1 MGRLEGKTA
10 LVTGAASG
18 IGLQTSI
25 RLAEEGARVMMTD
38 INLEEGLQQAEKLGT
53 NAAFLKLDI
62 TEEEE
67 WISVLG
73 ETVKRFDRLEIL
85 VNSAGMVLIADVEQI
100 TLEDWRKVHA
110 VNLDGTFLG
119 CKHGVRVMKEFGAG
133 SIINLSSVSGMI
145 GGFNLAAYNSSKGAV
160 RMLTKSVA
168 LHCARAGYGIRCN
181 SIHPTFIETPMLE
194 SMIRDSPDPE
204 KARQTLVRQVP
215 LRRIGKPDDVAK
227 MIVLI
232 SFFRFFSCKKLPS
245 SKCIDKYQLGGLPLD
260 HGSYHGRVVNRPT
273 GTCRY
278 TYYWAAFC
286 S

>member
-38 INLEEGLQQAEKLGT
+38 INLEEGLQQAEKLGA
-53 NAAFLKLDI
+53 NATFLKLDI

-67 WISVLG
+67 WISVLD
-73 ETVKRFDRLEIL
+73 ETVKRFDRLDIL

-194 SMIRDSPDPE
+194 SMILDSPDPE

-215 LRRIGKPDDVAK
+215 LRRIGKPDDVAN
-227 MIVLI
+227 MIVYLA
-232 SFFRFFSCKKLPS
+232 SDESTF
-245 SKCIDKYQLGGLPLD
+245 
-260 HGSYHGRVVNRPT
+260 VT
-273 GTCRY
+273 GTEMVIDGGVI
-278 TYYWAAFC
+278 AQ
-286 S
+286 

>member
-38 INLEEGLQQAEKLGT
+38 INLEEGRQQAEKLGT
-53 NAAFLKLDI
+53 NATFLKLDI

-67 WISVLG
+67 WISVLD
-73 ETVKRFDRLEIL
+73 ETVKRFDHLDIL

-215 LRRIGKPDDVAK
+215 LRRIGKPDDVAN
-227 MIVLI
+227 MIVYLA
-232 SFFRFFSCKKLPS
+232 SDESTF
-245 SKCIDKYQLGGLPLD
+245 
-260 HGSYHGRVVNRPT
+260 VT
-273 GTCRY
+273 GTEMVIDGGVI
-278 TYYWAAFC
+278 AQ
-286 S
+286 

>member
-1 MGRLEGKTA
+1 MGRLKGKTA

-38 INLEEGLQQAEKLGT
+38 INLEKVRQQAEKIDA
-53 NAAFLKLDI
+53 NATFLKLDI

-67 WISVLG
+67 WISVLD
-73 ETVKRFDRLEIL
+73 ETVKRFERLDIL

-215 LRRIGKPDDVAK
+215 LRRIGKPDDVAN
-227 MIVLI
+227 MIVYLA
-232 SFFRFFSCKKLPS
+232 SDESTF
-245 SKCIDKYQLGGLPLD
+245 
-260 HGSYHGRVVNRPT
+260 VT
-273 GTCRY
+273 GTEMVIDGGVI
-278 TYYWAAFC
+278 AQ
-286 S
+286 

>member
-1 MGRLEGKTA
+1 
-10 LVTGAASG
+10 
-18 IGLQTSI
+18 
-25 RLAEEGARVMMTD
+25 MMTD
-38 INLEEGLQQAEKLGT
+38 INLEKGLQQAEKLDA
-53 NAAFLKLDI
+53 NATFLKLDI

-67 WISVLG
+67 WISVLD
-73 ETVKRFDRLEIL
+73 ETVKRFDRLDIL

-215 LRRIGKPDDVAK
+215 LRRIGKPDDVAN
-227 MIVLI
+227 MIVYLA
-232 SFFRFFSCKKLPS
+232 SDESTF
-245 SKCIDKYQLGGLPLD
+245 
-260 HGSYHGRVVNRPT
+260 VT
-273 GTCRY
+273 GTEMVIDGGVI
-278 TYYWAAFC
+278 AQ
-286 S
+286 

>member
-1 MGRLEGKTA
+1 MCIRDR
-10 LVTGAASG
+10 VTGAASG

-38 INLEEGLQQAEKLGT
+38 INLEEGLQQAEKPGA
-53 NAAFLKLDI
+53 NATFLKLDI

-67 WISVLG
+67 WISVLD
-73 ETVKRFDRLEIL
+73 ETVKRFDRLDIL
-85 VNSAGMVLIADVEQI
+85 VNSAGMMLIADVEQI

-194 SMIRDSPDPE
+194 SMILDSPDPE

-215 LRRIGKPDDVAK
+215 LRRIGKPDDVAN
-227 MIVLI
+227 MIVYLA
-232 SFFRFFSCKKLPS
+232 SDESTFVTATEMV
-245 SKCIDKYQLGGLPLD
+245 IDGG
-260 HGSYHGRVVNRPT
+260 VI
-273 GTCRY
+273 
-278 TYYWAAFC
+278 AQ
-286 S
+286 

>member
-38 INLEEGLQQAEKLGT
+38 INLEKVRQQAEKLGA
-53 NAAFLKLDI
+53 NATFLKLDI
-62 TEEEE
+62 TDEEE
-67 WISVLG
+67 WISVLD
-73 ETVKRFDRLEIL
+73 ETVKRFDRLDIL

-215 LRRIGKPDDVAK
+215 LRRIGKPDDVAN
-227 MIVLI
+227 MIVYLA
-232 SFFRFFSCKKLPS
+232 SDESTF
-245 SKCIDKYQLGGLPLD
+245 
-260 HGSYHGRVVNRPT
+260 VT
-273 GTCRY
+273 GTEMVIDGGVI
-278 TYYWAAFC
+278 AQ
-286 S
+286 

>member
-38 INLEEGLQQAEKLGT
+38 INLEEGRQQAEKIDA
-53 NAAFLKLDI
+53 NATFLKLDI

-67 WISVLG
+67 WISVLD
-73 ETVKRFDRLEIL
+73 ETVKRFDRLDIL

-194 SMIRDSPDPE
+194 SMIRNSPDPE

-215 LRRIGKPDDVAK
+215 LSRIGKPDDVAN
-227 MIVLI
+227 MIVYLA
-232 SFFRFFSCKKLPS
+232 SDESTF
-245 SKCIDKYQLGGLPLD
+245 
-260 HGSYHGRVVNRPT
+260 VT
-273 GTCRY
+273 GTEMVIDGGVI
-278 TYYWAAFC
+278 AQ
-286 S
+286 

>member
-1 MGRLEGKTA
+1 MARLEGKTA

-25 RLAEEGARVMMTD
+25 RLAEEGALVMMTD
-38 INLEEGLQQAEKLGT
+38 INLEEGLQQAEKLGA
-53 NAAFLKLDI
+53 NATFLKLDI

-67 WISVLG
+67 WISVLD
-73 ETVKRFDRLEIL
+73 ETVKRFDRLDIL

-215 LRRIGKPDDVAK
+215 LRRIGKPDDVAN
-227 MIVLI
+227 MIVYLA
-232 SFFRFFSCKKLPS
+232 SDESTF
-245 SKCIDKYQLGGLPLD
+245 
-260 HGSYHGRVVNRPT
+260 VT
-273 GTCRY
+273 GTEMVIDGGVI
-278 TYYWAAFC
+278 AQ
-286 S
+286 

>member
-25 RLAEEGARVMMTD
+25 RLAEEGALVMMTD
-38 INLEEGLQQAEKLGT
+38 INHEEGLQQAEKLGA
-53 NAAFLKLDI
+53 NATFLKLDI

-67 WISVLG
+67 WISVLD
-73 ETVKRFDRLEIL
+73 ETVKRFDRLDIL

-119 CKHGVRVMKEFGAG
+119 CKHGGRVMKEFGAG

-215 LRRIGKPDDVAK
+215 LRRIGKPDDVAN
-227 MIVLI
+227 MIVYLA
-232 SFFRFFSCKKLPS
+232 SDESTF
-245 SKCIDKYQLGGLPLD
+245 
-260 HGSYHGRVVNRPT
+260 VT
-273 GTCRY
+273 GTEMVIDGGVI
-278 TYYWAAFC
+278 AQ
-286 S
+286 

>member
-25 RLAEEGARVMMTD
+25 RLAEEGALVMMTD
-38 INLEEGLQQAEKLGT
+38 INLEEGLQQAEKLGA
-53 NAAFLKLDI
+53 NATFLKLDI

-67 WISVLG
+67 WISVLD
-73 ETVKRFDRLEIL
+73 ETVKRFDRLDIL

-215 LRRIGKPDDVAK
+215 LRRIGKPDDVAN
-227 MIVLI
+227 MIVYLA
-232 SFFRFFSCKKLPS
+232 SDESTF
-245 SKCIDKYQLGGLPLD
+245 
-260 HGSYHGRVVNRPT
+260 VT
-273 GTCRY
+273 GTEMVIDGGVI
-278 TYYWAAFC
+278 AQ
-286 S
+286 

>member
-25 RLAEEGARVMMTD
+25 RHAEEGARVMMTD
-38 INLEEGLQQAEKLGT
+38 INLEEGRQQAEKLGA
-53 NAAFLKLDI
+53 NATFLKLDI

-67 WISVLG
+67 WISVLD
-73 ETVKRFDRLEIL
+73 ETVKRFDRLDIL
-85 VNSAGMVLIADVEQI
+85 VNSAGMVLIADVEQS

-215 LRRIGKPDDVAK
+215 LRRIGKPDDVAN
-227 MIVLI
+227 MIVYLA
-232 SFFRFFSCKKLPS
+232 SDESTF
-245 SKCIDKYQLGGLPLD
+245 
-260 HGSYHGRVVNRPT
+260 VT
-273 GTCRY
+273 GTEMVIDGGVI
-278 TYYWAAFC
+278 AQ
-286 S
+286 

>member
-38 INLEEGLQQAEKLGT
+38 INLEKVRQQAEKIDA
-53 NAAFLKLDI
+53 NATFLKLDI

-73 ETVKRFDRLEIL
+73 ETVKRFDRLDIL

-215 LRRIGKPDDVAK
+215 LRRIGKPDDVAN
-227 MIVLI
+227 MIVYLA
-232 SFFRFFSCKKLPS
+232 SDESTF
-245 SKCIDKYQLGGLPLD
+245 
-260 HGSYHGRVVNRPT
+260 VT
-273 GTCRY
+273 GTEMVIDGGVI
-278 TYYWAAFC
+278 AQ
-286 S
+286 

>member
-38 INLEEGLQQAEKLGT
+38 INLEEGLQQAEKLGV

-67 WISVLG
+67 WISVLD
-73 ETVKRFDRLEIL
+73 ETVKRFDRLDIL

-133 SIINLSSVSGMI
+133 SIINLSSVSGII

-215 LRRIGKPDDVAK
+215 LMRIGKPDDVAN
-227 MIVLI
+227 MIVYLA
-232 SFFRFFSCKKLPS
+232 SDESTF
-245 SKCIDKYQLGGLPLD
+245 
-260 HGSYHGRVVNRPT
+260 VT
-273 GTCRY
+273 GTEMVIDGGVI
-278 TYYWAAFC
+278 AQ
-286 S
+286 

>member
-38 INLEEGLQQAEKLGT
+38 INLEKVRQQAEKIDA
-53 NAAFLKLDI
+53 NATFLKLDI

-67 WISVLG
+67 WIPVLD
-73 ETVKRFDRLEIL
+73 ETVKRFDRLDIL
-85 VNSAGMVLIADVEQI
+85 INSAGMVLIADVEQI

-119 CKHGVRVMKEFGAG
+119 CKHGVRVMKEFGVG

-215 LRRIGKPDDVAK
+215 LRRIGKPDDVAN
-227 MIVLI
+227 MIVYLA
-232 SFFRFFSCKKLPS
+232 SDESTF
-245 SKCIDKYQLGGLPLD
+245 
-260 HGSYHGRVVNRPT
+260 VT
-273 GTCRY
+273 GTEMVIDGGVI
-278 TYYWAAFC
+278 AQ
-286 S
+286 

>member
-25 RLAEEGARVMMTD
+25 RLAEEGALVMMTD
-38 INLEEGLQQAEKLGT
+38 INHEEGLQQAEKLGA
-53 NAAFLKLDI
+53 NATFLKLDI

-67 WISVLG
+67 WISVLD
-73 ETVKRFDRLEIL
+73 ETVKRFDRLDIL

-194 SMIRDSPDPE
+194 SMILDSPDPG

-215 LRRIGKPDDVAK
+215 LRRIGKPDDVAN
-227 MIVLI
+227 MIVYLA
-232 SFFRFFSCKKLPS
+232 SDESTF
-245 SKCIDKYQLGGLPLD
+245 
-260 HGSYHGRVVNRPT
+260 VT
-273 GTCRY
+273 GTEMVIDGGVI
-278 TYYWAAFC
+278 AQ
-286 S
+286 

>member
-38 INLEEGLQQAEKLGT
+38 INLEEGLQKAEKLGA
-53 NAAFLKLDI
+53 NATFLKLDI

-67 WISVLG
+67 WISVLD
-73 ETVKRFDRLEIL
+73 ETVKRFDRLDIL

-215 LRRIGKPDDVAK
+215 LRRIGKPDDVANI
-227 MIVLI
+227 IVYLA
-232 SFFRFFSCKKLPS
+232 SDESTF
-245 SKCIDKYQLGGLPLD
+245 
-260 HGSYHGRVVNRPT
+260 VT
-273 GTCRY
+273 GTEMMIDGGVI
-278 TYYWAAFC
+278 AQ
-286 S
+286 

>member
-25 RLAEEGARVMMTD
+25 RLAEEGALVMMTD
-38 INLEEGLQQAEKLGT
+38 INHKEGLQQAEKLGA
-53 NAAFLKLDI
+53 NATFLKLDI

-67 WISVLG
+67 WISVLD

-194 SMIRDSPDPE
+194 SMILDSPDPE

-215 LRRIGKPDDVAK
+215 LRRIGKPDDVAN
-227 MIVLI
+227 MIVYLA
-232 SFFRFFSCKKLPS
+232 SDESTF
-245 SKCIDKYQLGGLPLD
+245 
-260 HGSYHGRVVNRPT
+260 VT
-273 GTCRY
+273 GTEMVIDGGVI
-278 TYYWAAFC
+278 AQ
-286 S
+286 

>member
-38 INLEEGLQQAEKLGT
+38 INLEEGLQQAEKPGT

-73 ETVKRFDRLEIL
+73 ETVKRFGHLDIL

-215 LRRIGKPDDVAK
+215 LRRIGKPDDVAN
-227 MIVLI
+227 MIVYLA
-232 SFFRFFSCKKLPS
+232 SDESTF
-245 SKCIDKYQLGGLPLD
+245 
-260 HGSYHGRVVNRPT
+260 VT
-273 GTCRY
+273 GTEMVIDGGVI
-278 TYYWAAFC
+278 AQ
-286 S
+286 

>member
-25 RLAEEGARVMMTD
+25 RLAEEGALVMMTD
-38 INLEEGLQQAEKLGT
+38 INHEEGLQQAEKLGA
-53 NAAFLKLDI
+53 NATFLKLDI

-73 ETVKRFDRLEIL
+73 ETVKRFDRLDIL

-215 LRRIGKPDDVAK
+215 LRRIGKPEDVAN
-227 MIVLI
+227 MIVYLA
-232 SFFRFFSCKKLPS
+232 SDESTF
-245 SKCIDKYQLGGLPLD
+245 
-260 HGSYHGRVVNRPT
+260 VT
-273 GTCRY
+273 GTEMVIDGGVI
-278 TYYWAAFC
+278 AQ
-286 S
+286 

>member
-25 RLAEEGARVMMTD
+25 RLAEEGALVLMTD
-38 INLEEGLQQAEKLGT
+38 INHEEGLQQAEKIGA
-53 NAAFLKLDI
+53 NATFLKLDI

-67 WISVLG
+67 WISVLD
-73 ETVKRFDRLEIL
+73 ETVKRFDRLDIL

-119 CKHGVRVMKEFGAG
+119 CKHGVRIMKEFGAG
-133 SIINLSSVSGMI
+133 SIINLSSISGMI
-145 GGFNLAAYNSSKGAV
+145 GGFNLTAYNSSKGAV

-215 LRRIGKPDDVAK
+215 LRRIGKPDDVAN
-227 MIVLI
+227 MIVYLA
-232 SFFRFFSCKKLPS
+232 SDESTF
-245 SKCIDKYQLGGLPLD
+245 
-260 HGSYHGRVVNRPT
+260 VT
-273 GTCRY
+273 GTEMVIDGGVI
-278 TYYWAAFC
+278 AQ
-286 S
+286 

>member
-25 RLAEEGARVMMTD
+25 RLAEEGALVMMTD
-38 INLEEGLQQAEKLGT
+38 INHEEGLQQAEKLGP
-53 NAAFLKLDI
+53 NATFLKLDI

-67 WISVLG
+67 WISVLD
-73 ETVKRFDRLEIL
+73 ETVKRFDRLDIL

-160 RMLTKSVA
+160 RMLSKSVA

-215 LRRIGKPDDVAK
+215 LRRIGKPDDVAN
-227 MIVLI
+227 MIVYLA
-232 SFFRFFSCKKLPS
+232 SDESTF
-245 SKCIDKYQLGGLPLD
+245 
-260 HGSYHGRVVNRPT
+260 VT
-273 GTCRY
+273 GTEMVIDGGVI
-278 TYYWAAFC
+278 AQ
-286 S
+286 

>member
-38 INLEEGLQQAEKLGT
+38 INLEKVRQQAEKIDA
-53 NAAFLKLDI
+53 NATFLKLDI

-67 WISVLG
+67 WISVLD
-73 ETVKRFDRLEIL
+73 ETVKRFDRLDIL

-181 SIHPTFIETPMLE
+181 SICLLYTSPSP
-194 SMIRDSPDPE
+194 RD
-204 KARQTLVRQVP
+204 
-215 LRRIGKPDDVAK
+215 
-227 MIVLI
+227 
-232 SFFRFFSCKKLPS
+232 
-245 SKCIDKYQLGGLPLD
+245 
-260 HGSYHGRVVNRPT
+260 
-273 GTCRY
+273 
-278 TYYWAAFC
+278 
-286 S
+286 

>member
-25 RLAEEGARVMMTD
+25 RLAEEGALVMMTD
-38 INLEEGLQQAEKLGT
+38 INHEEGLQQAEKLGA
-53 NAAFLKLDI
+53 NATFLKLDI

-67 WISVLG
+67 WISVLD
-73 ETVKRFDRLEIL
+73 ETVKRFDRLDIL

-215 LRRIGKPDDVAK
+215 LKRIGKPKDVAN
-227 MIVLI
+227 MIVYLA
-232 SFFRFFSCKKLPS
+232 SDESTF
-245 SKCIDKYQLGGLPLD
+245 
-260 HGSYHGRVVNRPT
+260 VT
-273 GTCRY
+273 GTEMVIDGGVI
-278 TYYWAAFC
+278 AQ
-286 S
+286 

>member
-38 INLEEGLQQAEKLGT
+38 ITHEEVLQQAEKPGA
-53 NAAFLKLDI
+53 NATFLKLDI

-67 WISVLG
+67 WISALD
-73 ETVKRFDRLEIL
+73 ETVKRFDRLDIL

-100 TLEDWRKVHA
+100 TLEEWRKVHA

-215 LRRIGKPDDVAK
+215 LRRIGKPDDVAN
-227 MIVLI
+227 MIVYLA
-232 SFFRFFSCKKLPS
+232 SDESTF
-245 SKCIDKYQLGGLPLD
+245 
-260 HGSYHGRVVNRPT
+260 VT
-273 GTCRY
+273 GTEMVIDGGVI
-278 TYYWAAFC
+278 AQ
-286 S
+286 

>member
-38 INLEEGLQQAEKLGT
+38 INLEEGLQQAEKLGA
-53 NAAFLKLDI
+53 NAIFLKLDI

-67 WISVLG
+67 WISVLD
-73 ETVKRFDRLEIL
+73 ETVKRFDRLDIL

-215 LRRIGKPDDVAK
+215 LRRIGKPDDVAN
-227 MIVLI
+227 MIVYLA
-232 SFFRFFSCKKLPS
+232 SDESTF
-245 SKCIDKYQLGGLPLD
+245 
-260 HGSYHGRVVNRPT
+260 VT
-273 GTCRY
+273 GTEMVIDGGVI
-278 TYYWAAFC
+278 AQ
-286 S
+286 

>member
-38 INLEEGLQQAEKLGT
+38 INIEEGLQQAEKLGA

-62 TEEEE
+62 TEEVE
-67 WISVLG
+67 WISVLD
-73 ETVKRFDRLEIL
+73 ETVKRFGRLDIL

-194 SMIRDSPDPE
+194 SMVRDSPDPE
-204 KARQTLVRQVP
+204 KVRQTLVRQVP
-215 LRRIGKPDDVAK
+215 LRRIGKPDDVAN
-227 MIVLI
+227 MIVYLA
-232 SFFRFFSCKKLPS
+232 SDESTF
-245 SKCIDKYQLGGLPLD
+245 
-260 HGSYHGRVVNRPT
+260 VT
-273 GTCRY
+273 GTEMVIDGGVI
-278 TYYWAAFC
+278 AQ
-286 S
+286 

>member
-1 MGRLEGKTA
+1 ME
-10 LVTGAASG
+10 
-18 IGLQTSI
+18 
-25 RLAEEGARVMMTD
+25 
-38 INLEEGLQQAEKLGT
+38 
-53 NAAFLKLDI
+53 

-67 WISVLG
+67 WISVLD
-73 ETVKRFDRLEIL
+73 ETVKRFDRLDIL

-110 VNLDGTFLG
+110 VNLDGSFLG

-168 LHCARAGYGIRCN
+168 LHCARASYGIRCN

-194 SMIRDSPDPE
+194 SMIRDSTDPE

-215 LRRIGKPDDVAK
+215 LRRIGKPDDVAN
-227 MIVLI
+227 MIVYLA
-232 SFFRFFSCKKLPS
+232 SDESTF
-245 SKCIDKYQLGGLPLD
+245 
-260 HGSYHGRVVNRPT
+260 VT
-273 GTCRY
+273 GTEMVIDGGVI
-278 TYYWAAFC
+278 AQ
-286 S
+286 

>member
-25 RLAEEGARVMMTD
+25 RLAEEGALVMMTD
-38 INLEEGLQQAEKLGT
+38 INHEEGLQQAEKLGA
-53 NAAFLKLDI
+53 NATFLKLDI

-67 WISVLG
+67 WISVLD
-73 ETVKRFDRLEIL
+73 ETVKRFGRLDIL

-110 VNLDGTFLG
+110 INLDGTFLG

-215 LRRIGKPDDVAK
+215 LRRIGKPDDVAN
-227 MIVLI
+227 MIVYLA
-232 SFFRFFSCKKLPS
+232 SDESTF
-245 SKCIDKYQLGGLPLD
+245 
-260 HGSYHGRVVNRPT
+260 VT
-273 GTCRY
+273 GTEMVIDGGVI
-278 TYYWAAFC
+278 AQ
-286 S
+286 

>member
-25 RLAEEGARVMMTD
+25 RLAEEGALVMMTD
-38 INLEEGLQQAEKLGT
+38 INLEKVRQQAEKIGAI
-53 NAAFLKLDI
+53 AAFLKLDI

-67 WISVLG
+67 WISVLD
-73 ETVKRFDRLEIL
+73 ETVKRFDRLDIL

-215 LRRIGKPDDVAK
+215 LRRIGKPDDVAN
-227 MIVLI
+227 MIVYLA
-232 SFFRFFSCKKLPS
+232 SDESTF
-245 SKCIDKYQLGGLPLD
+245 
-260 HGSYHGRVVNRPT
+260 VT
-273 GTCRY
+273 GTEMVIDGGVI
-278 TYYWAAFC
+278 AQ
-286 S
+286 

>member
-38 INLEEGLQQAEKLGT
+38 INLEKVRQHAEKIDAKAT
-53 NAAFLKLDI
+53 FLKLDI

-67 WISVLG
+67 WVSVLD
-73 ETVKRFDRLEIL
+73 ETVKRFDRLDIL

-215 LRRIGKPDDVAK
+215 LRRIGKPDDVAN
-227 MIVLI
+227 MIVYLA
-232 SFFRFFSCKKLPS
+232 SDESTF
-245 SKCIDKYQLGGLPLD
+245 
-260 HGSYHGRVVNRPT
+260 VT
-273 GTCRY
+273 GTEMVIDGGVI
-278 TYYWAAFC
+278 AQ
-286 S
+286 

>member
-1 MGRLEGKTA
+1 MGRIEGKTA

-25 RLAEEGARVMMTD
+25 RLAEEGALVMMTD
-38 INLEEGLQQAEKLGT
+38 INHEEGLQQAEKLGA
-53 NAAFLKLDI
+53 NATFLKLDI

-67 WISVLG
+67 WISVLD
-73 ETVKRFDRLEIL
+73 ETVKRFDRLDIL

-194 SMIRDSPDPE
+194 SMIRNSPDPE

-215 LRRIGKPDDVAK
+215 LRRIGKPDDVAN
-227 MIVLI
+227 MIVYLA
-232 SFFRFFSCKKLPS
+232 SDESTF
-245 SKCIDKYQLGGLPLD
+245 
-260 HGSYHGRVVNRPT
+260 VT
-273 GTCRY
+273 GTEMVIDGGVI
-278 TYYWAAFC
+278 AQ
-286 S
+286 

>member
-25 RLAEEGARVMMTD
+25 RLAEEGALVMMTD
-38 INLEEGLQQAEKLGT
+38 INIEEGLQQAEKLSA

-67 WISVLG
+67 WISVLD
-73 ETVKRFDRLEIL
+73 ETVKRFDRLDIL

-194 SMIRDSPDPE
+194 SMIRDSPDSE

-215 LRRIGKPDDVAK
+215 LGRIGKPDDVAN
-227 MIVLI
+227 MIVYLA
-232 SFFRFFSCKKLPS
+232 SDESTF
-245 SKCIDKYQLGGLPLD
+245 
-260 HGSYHGRVVNRPT
+260 VT
-273 GTCRY
+273 GTEMVIDGGVI
-278 TYYWAAFC
+278 AQ
-286 S
+286 

>member
-53 NAAFLKLDI
+53 NATFLKLDI

-73 ETVKRFDRLEIL
+73 ETVKRFDRLDIL

-119 CKHGVRVMKEFGAG
+119 CKHGVRVMKEFGTG

-215 LRRIGKPDDVAK
+215 LRRIGKPDDVAN
-227 MIVLI
+227 MIVYLA
-232 SFFRFFSCKKLPS
+232 SDESTF
-245 SKCIDKYQLGGLPLD
+245 
-260 HGSYHGRVVNRPT
+260 VT
-273 GTCRY
+273 GTEMVIDGGVI
-278 TYYWAAFC
+278 AQ
-286 S
+286 

>member
-38 INLEEGLQQAEKLGT
+38 INLEEGIQQAEKLGA
-53 NAAFLKLDI
+53 NATFLKLDI

-67 WISVLG
+67 WISVLD
-73 ETVKRFDRLEIL
+73 ETVKRFDRLDIL

-168 LHCARAGYGIRCN
+168 LHCARADYGIRCN

-215 LRRIGKPDDVAK
+215 LRRIGNPDDVAN
-227 MIVLI
+227 MIVYLA
-232 SFFRFFSCKKLPS
+232 SDESTF
-245 SKCIDKYQLGGLPLD
+245 
-260 HGSYHGRVVNRPT
+260 VT
-273 GTCRY
+273 GTEMVIDGGVI
-278 TYYWAAFC
+278 AQ
-286 S
+286 

>member
-25 RLAEEGARVMMTD
+25 RLAEEGALVMMTD
-38 INLEEGLQQAEKLGT
+38 INHEEVLQQAEKPGT
-53 NAAFLKLDI
+53 NATFLKLDI

-67 WISVLG
+67 WISVLD
-73 ETVKRFDRLEIL
+73 ETMKRFDRLDIL

-100 TLEDWRKVHA
+100 TLEEWRKVHA

-119 CKHGVRVMKEFGAG
+119 CKYGVRVMKEFGAG

-215 LRRIGKPDDVAK
+215 LRRIGKPDDVAN
-227 MIVLI
+227 MIVYLA
-232 SFFRFFSCKKLPS
+232 SDESTF
-245 SKCIDKYQLGGLPLD
+245 
-260 HGSYHGRVVNRPT
+260 VT
-273 GTCRY
+273 GTEMVIDGGVI
-278 TYYWAAFC
+278 AQ
-286 S
+286 

>member
-25 RLAEEGARVMMTD
+25 RLTEEGARVMMTD
-38 INLEEGLQQAEKLGT
+38 INLEEGLQQAEKLGA
-53 NAAFLKLDI
+53 NATFLKLDI

-67 WISVLG
+67 WISVLD
-73 ETVKRFDRLEIL
+73 ETVKRFDRLDIL

-215 LRRIGKPDDVAK
+215 LRRIGKPDDVAN
-227 MIVLI
+227 MIVYLA
-232 SFFRFFSCKKLPS
+232 SDESTF
-245 SKCIDKYQLGGLPLD
+245 
-260 HGSYHGRVVNRPT
+260 VT
-273 GTCRY
+273 GTEMVIDGGVI
-278 TYYWAAFC
+278 AQ
-286 S
+286 

>member
-38 INLEEGLQQAEKLGT
+38 INLEEGLQQAEKPGT

-67 WISVLG
+67 WISVLD
-73 ETVKRFDRLEIL
+73 ETVKRFDRLDIL

-133 SIINLSSVSGMI
+133 SIINLSSVSGII

-194 SMIRDSPDPE
+194 SMIRDSPDSE

-215 LRRIGKPDDVAK
+215 LRRIGKPDDVAN
-227 MIVLI
+227 MIVYLA
-232 SFFRFFSCKKLPS
+232 SDESTF
-245 SKCIDKYQLGGLPLD
+245 
-260 HGSYHGRVVNRPT
+260 VT
-273 GTCRY
+273 GTEMVIDGGVI
-278 TYYWAAFC
+278 AQ
-286 S
+286 